1 MSIKQGGKV
10 IAGNTSGRNVGDIF
24 YTMRT
29 DNGLNGAVECDGAT
43 YNISDFSGSG
53 SIGAL
58 LLAGKIP
65 YISMAEY
72 ETITAGNN
80 DGSCGY
86 IGWDGGSAD
95 TFRVPCLNYV
105 FLEAVKS
112 SESKQA
118 NYRAAGLP
126 DHNHTVSTYSSYYT
140 YAGGSYGGLTNSTNR
155 TTSNASA
162 SNPIY
167 GRSDTVQPKSV
178 RYRAMIQ
185 LAVATTDEALETCTG
200 VLADVAALKYDYVV
214 DFQAPTAENNY
225 TWFRKYKS
233 GWVEQGGKQS
243 FNYTTPNQ
251 DKEFVCNLAQ
261 PFSSTNYTA
270 CINCVGGFS
279 TTRTLG
285 LENMYVSKFS
295 GFVKQST
302 MEMLNIH
309 WVAYGF

>member
-1 MSIKQGGKV
+1 MSIRQGGKVIAGNV

-29 DNGLNGAVECDGAT
+29 DNKLNGAVECDGAT

-105 FLEAVKS
+105 FLEATKS
-112 SESKQA
+112 SENKQA

-126 DHNHTVSTYSSYYT
+126 DHNHTVSTYHSAYA
-140 YAGGSYGGLTNSTNR
+140 YAGGSYGGLTGSTNR

-167 GRSDTVQPKSV
+167 GNSTTVQPKSV

-185 LAVATTDEALETCTG
+185 LAVATTDEALETCTS
-200 VLADVAALKYDYVV
+200 VLADVAGLKTNKIEYCAFDTSTRV
-214 DFQAPTAENNY
+214 PITATAQTATKN
-225 TWFRKYKS
+225 
-233 GWVEQGGKQS
+233 GWLIGS
-243 FNYTTPNQ
+243 
-251 DKEFVCNLAQ
+251 LW
-261 PFSSTNYTA
+261 
-270 CINCVGGFS
+270 
-279 TTRTLG
+279 
-285 LENMYVSKFS
+285 FS
-295 GFVKQST
+295 GSNVYFAIDVDGIEIIHSPWAT
-302 MEMLNIH
+302 NNAWGALNASIPLKAGQTYRYFGNGT
-309 WVAYGF
+309 VERNDLYFYPNNE